1 ILPLGTELD
10 KIDATLARAD
20 TADLWDAAALTALDR
35 HLETEPFLI
44 RISAAK
50 RLRDRA
56 EREARRDGSSRVTI
70 AHLESALREREP
82 A

>member
-1 ILPLGTELD
+1 VEATPWDEEAQRLLD
-10 KIDATLARAD
+10 
-20 TADLWDAAALTALDR
+20 DL
-35 HLETEPFLI
+35 LEKEPVLV

-56 EREARRDGSSRVTI
+56 EASARAAGEARVTVERVSR
-70 AHLESALREREP
+70 AAALKEH

>member
-1 ILPLGTELD
+1 M
-10 KIDATLARAD
+10 DAYV
-20 TADLWDAAALTALDR
+20 
-35 HLETEPFLI
+35 ESQPFLV

-56 EREARRDGSSRVTI
+56 EHQVRQAREGRVTAARV
-70 AHLESALREREP
+70 AHAITEMMEGRA

>member
-1 ILPLGTELD
+1 M
-10 KIDATLARAD
+10 
-20 TADLWDAAALTALDR
+20 
-35 HLETEPFLI
+35 

-56 EREARRDGSSRVTI
+56 EREAKAAGEARVT
-70 AHLESALREREP
+70 AARVARVLEEGLA